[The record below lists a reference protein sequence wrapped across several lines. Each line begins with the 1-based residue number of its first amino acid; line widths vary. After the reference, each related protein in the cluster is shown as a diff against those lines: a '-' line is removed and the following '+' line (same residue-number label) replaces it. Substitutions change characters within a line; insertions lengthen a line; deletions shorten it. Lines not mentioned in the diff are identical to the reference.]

1 MFISGINYK
10 HRSMGSLSVIVGGK
24 GKLTRQQGQFF
35 VIKMA
40 FQFQLYALPAWIVIQ
55 IPNAVTETGIYY
67 RSHLILKPPDSIKV
81 DHHL

>member
-1 MFISGINYK
+1 MFLPRIN
-10 HRSMGSLSVIVGGK
+10 HEHGTVGSLSIVIGGES
-24 GKLTRQQGQFF
+24 KLTRQQGQFL

-40 FQFQLYALPAWIVIQ
+40 FQFHLYALQDRVVIQ

-81 DHHL
+81 DYHL